1 MGYGNSKMERSS
13 KNYLKLDMISM
24 NDRNVGKQ
32 TYLDFLNRTPPLC
45 TAASFSQVEVSCG
58 QGYS

>member
-24 NDRNVGKQ
+24 NDSNVGKQ
-32 TYLDFLNRTPPLC
+32 TYLDFLNRTVGHHHYVQQILVV
-45 TAASFSQVEVSCG
+45 ARGIVDQ
-58 QGYS
+58 